1 MKYGL
6 YVQNFG
12 EYSDPHNLVALA
24 LDAEEAGW
32 DGFFLWDHLLL
43 YRHSDIPFVDAGIAL
58 AAIAARTE
66 RLKLGP
72 VITPVARRRPW
83 KIARELVS
91 LDHLS
96 RGRAVLGVGLG
107 APADAEF
114 ECFGEDPD
122 DRVRAR
128 RLDEGL
134 EIIAGLW
141 RGEEFTHSGE
151 FFHIENVKFVPG
163 PLQNPRIPIWVAG
176 FWPNKPPMR
185 RAARWDG
192 MFPLKLPPVRLAG
205 LAPGAAPWS
214 MLWLQPQ
221 ELGEAVN
228 YVRSHRTA
236 NSFFDVIASGATPLG
251 ERAEGWEIVQAF
263 HEAGASWWLEWLD
276 EQRGS
281 FAEMRDHVRK
291 GPPKI

>member
-1 MKYGL
+1 MLLAHLREKLRKVLRFADHSNQCKNPKNLPRMRLSDEMKYGL

-141 RGEEFTHSGE
+141 RGEDFTHNGE
-151 FFHIENVKFVPG
+151 FFQIENVKFMPG
-163 PLQNPRIPIWVAG
+163 PRQNPRV
-176 FWPNKPPMR
+176 PNLGGGILAQQATDAQGGSLGR
-185 RAARWDG
+185 DVSFEAA
-192 MFPLKLPPVRLAG
+192 
-205 LAPGAAPWS
+205 
-214 MLWLQPQ
+214 
-221 ELGEAVN
+221 
-228 YVRSHRTA
+228 
-236 NSFFDVIASGATPLG
+236 
-251 ERAEGWEIVQAF
+251 
-263 HEAGASWWLEWLD
+263 AGAIGRAGAWCCSMVDALASAAGIW
-276 EQRGS
+276 
-281 FAEMRDHVRK
+281 
-291 GPPKI
+291 PKQ